1 MLGSFA
7 HDAAAL
13 ALREIPWHLQP
24 PPRCLPLT
32 SSSATF
38 QRARAYVIGYSG
50 KIPAG
55 TTLLLG
61 VPDAVNAIDVT
72 HQQHHHLIDER
83 NLSHFL
89 SLIGNAGWWGTTG
102 RCRLFLRS
110 GSSIAP
116 VSNEVIFD

>member
-1 MLGSFA
+1 M
-7 HDAAAL
+7 AL
-13 ALREIPWHLQP
+13 ATATAL
-24 PPRCLPLT
+24 LT
-32 SSSATF
+32 LNVKLGHVSKG
-38 QRARAYVIGYSG
+38 AYVIGYSG

>member
-1 MLGSFA
+1 M
-7 HDAAAL
+7 AL
-13 ALREIPWHLQP
+13 ATATAL
-24 PPRCLPLT
+24 LT
-32 SSSATF
+32 LNVKLGHVSKG
-38 QRARAYVIGYSG
+38 AYVIGYSG

-89 SLIGNAGWWGTTG
+89 ALIGNAGWWGTTG